1 MKLKADTMYLEING
15 MELRKDGTS
24 YKTGI
29 LVRREKFMRMEQKD
43 MKTINVFYK
52 GIEDE
57 ERKETFLA
65 EGLSIRQTDGYGV
78 EV

>member
-1 MKLKADTMYLEING
+1 MKLKADTMYLEIKG
-15 MELRKDGTS
+15 MEVRENGTS

-29 LVRREKFMRMEQKD
+29 LVRKEKFMRMEQKD
-43 MKTINVFYK
+43 MKTINVFYR
-52 GIEDE
+52 GLEDE

>member
-1 MKLKADTMYLEING
+1 MKLKADTIYLEIKEMG
-15 MELRKDGTS
+15 VREDGTS

-29 LVRREKFMRMEQKD
+29 LVRKEKFLRMEQED
-43 MKTINVFYK
+43 MKKVNVFYK

-57 ERKETFLA
+57 ERKETFLVK
-65 EGLSIRQTDGYGV
+65 GLSIRQTDGYGV